1 MAKDAAHIVLA
12 RMSSERLPGK
22 ALLPLGDYALLGL
35 TIARLRETK
44 QVDRIILATS
54 DSARDDPLIDFA
66 VDQGIEYFRG
76 SLRDVSGRCLAC
88 ATQFRLNWFV
98 RICGDSPFIDPAVVD
113 LVCEKYLE
121 DRPDVA
127 TNVHPRTFPIGCSA
141 EAVET
146 AALRRLCATTKD
158 LRYRE
163 HVTAFFYEHEEMFSI
178 ENVGYPDNRFEG
190 VSIAVDTPSDYER
203 AQWVYKHLSDPV
215 TAPVEEIVETSMRW
229 GGKDDKK
236 VI

>member
-1 MAKDAAHIVLA
+1 MSNDAAHIVLA

-22 ALLPLGDYALLGL
+22 ALLPLGDYLLLGL
-35 TIARLRETK
+35 TIARLRQTK
-44 QVDRIILATS
+44 HVDRIILATS
-54 DSARDDPLIDFA
+54 DSSRDDPLVDFA
-66 VDQGIEYFRG
+66 AEQGIEYFRG
-76 SLRDVSGRCLAC
+76 SLRDVAGRCLAC

-98 RICGDSPFIDPAVVD
+98 RICGDSPFVDPAVVD
-113 LVCEKYLE
+113 LVCETYLD

-127 TNVHPRTFPIGCSA
+127 TNVHPRSFPVGCSA

-163 HVTAFFYEHEEMFSI
+163 HVTAFFYEHEEIFSI
-178 ENVGYPDNRFEG
+178 ENVACPDNRYEG
-190 VSIAVDTPSDYER
+190 VSIAVDTPADYER
-203 AQWVYKHLSDPV
+203 AQWVYKHLSDPL
-215 TAPVEEIVETSMRW
+215 TAPVEEIVQTAMRW

-236 VI
+236 LI